1 MEGDLPMACFNQKV
15 GEQLERLCAQHQIKL
30 LWKEPMSA
38 HTSFRIGGPAAAM
51 AVPADRSQLAA
62 LLQFSQECAVPYWI
76 IGNGSNML
84 VSDQGLDGI
93 AILLDSSFEGEI
105 VQEGNLLIAP
115 AGKHLSAVC
124 AAACQAGLTGLEFAW
139 GIPGSIG
146 GAVDMN
152 AGAYGGELK
161 DRLVWVEYLNEDGQ
175 VQRLF
180 TEQLGLSYRHS
191 CFMEQPFLHG
201 CILRAA
207 FALEQ
212 GDRTAIEQEMERIIT
227 QRREKQPLEYPSAGS
242 TFKRPQGAYASQL
255 IDQCGLRGLT
265 VGGAQV
271 SKKHAG
277 FVVNIG
283 GATCADVL
291 GLVEQVKD
299 CVKEKTGF
307 VLEMEVR
314 QLP

>member
-1 MEGDLPMACFNQKV
+1 
-15 GEQLERLCAQHQIKL
+15 
-30 LWKEPMSA
+30 MSA

-146 GAVDMN
+146 GAVYMN

-212 GDRTAIEQEMERIIT
+212 GDRTAI
-227 QRREKQPLEYPSAGS
+227 
-242 TFKRPQGAYASQL
+242 
-255 IDQCGLRGLT
+255 
-265 VGGAQV
+265 
-271 SKKHAG
+271 
-277 FVVNIG
+277 
-283 GATCADVL
+283 
-291 GLVEQVKD
+291 
-299 CVKEKTGF
+299 
-307 VLEMEVR
+307 
-314 QLP
+314 

>member
-1 MEGDLPMACFNQKV
+1 MAGISQKA
-15 GEQLERLCAQHQIKL
+15 GEQLEQLCAEHRIKL
-30 LWKEPMSA
+30 LWQEPMRA
-38 HTSFRIGGPAAAM
+38 HTSFKIGGPAAAM
-51 AVPADRSQLAA
+51 VIPACRSQLAA
-62 LLQFSQECAVPYWI
+62 LLLFLNERAVPYWV

-84 VSDQGLDGI
+84 VSDEGLDGV

-105 VQEGNLLIAP
+105 VQEDTLLIAP
-115 AGKHLSAVC
+115 AGKRLSAVC

-139 GIPGSIG
+139 GIPGSVG
-146 GAVDMN
+146 GAVYMN

-161 DRLVWVEYLNEDGQ
+161 DRLVWVEYLKEDGQ
-175 VQRLF
+175 VQRLPA
-180 TEQLGLSYRHS
+180 EQLGLSYRHS
-191 CFMEQPFLHG
+191 CFMEEPFLHG

-212 GDRTAIEQEMERIIT
+212 GDRAAIEQEMERIIT

-242 TFKRPQGAYASQL
+242 TFKRPQGAYASEL
-255 IDQCGLRGLT
+255 IDRCGLRGLT

-271 SKKHAG
+271 SQKHAG
-277 FVVNIG
+277 FVINTG

-291 GLVEQVKD
+291 ELVRQVRD

>member
-146 GAVDMN
+146 GAVYMN

-175 VQRLF
+175 VQRLV
-180 TEQLGLSYRHS
+180 TGRLGVA
-191 CFMEQPFLHG
+191 C
-201 CILRAA
+201 
-207 FALEQ
+207 
-212 GDRTAIEQEMERIIT
+212 
-227 QRREKQPLEYPSAGS
+227 
-242 TFKRPQGAYASQL
+242 
-255 IDQCGLRGLT
+255 
-265 VGGAQV
+265 
-271 SKKHAG
+271 
-277 FVVNIG
+277 
-283 GATCADVL
+283 
-291 GLVEQVKD
+291 
-299 CVKEKTGF
+299 
-307 VLEMEVR
+307 
-314 QLP
+314 

>member
-146 GAVDMN
+146 GAVYMN

-161 DRLVWVEYLNEDGQ
+161 DRLVWVEYLNKDGQ

-227 QRREKQPLEYPSAGS
+227 QRRKAATGIPQRRQHFQASAGS
-242 TFKRPQGAYASQL
+242 LCFP
-255 IDQCGLRGLT
+255 
-265 VGGAQV
+265 
-271 SKKHAG
+271 
-277 FVVNIG
+277 
-283 GATCADVL
+283 AD
-291 GLVEQVKD
+291 
-299 CVKEKTGF
+299 
-307 VLEMEVR
+307 
-314 QLP
+314 